1 MNGNGIQKGEKSI
14 YLYIQSKIYWTY
26 IYESNT
32 NEFSQTVEQ
41 QQDYNRYNHVH
52 LSVGIE
58 FLISFD
64 NKINSLS
71 MLLSRYS
78 DTEIQDANFA
88 NMFELKHI

>member
-1 MNGNGIQKGEKSI
+1 MNFQKM
-14 YLYIQSKIYWTY
+14 
-26 IYESNT
+26 
-32 NEFSQTVEQ
+32 FEQ

-78 DTEIQDANFA
+78 SEIQDANFA
-88 NMFELKHI
+88 NMFELRHTHTQHIDVYTRFPISVPVFSSSRKKVL